1 MCLKNDMRSL
11 HVDMPG
17 LQIRRNRV
25 TESIYDLYTILVF
38 DALMPKRRKSAARRA
53 AAKSTRAGLQKAAR
67 KGDSGAIFE
76 LAVHLLD
83 GGDGRPDAVAAATWL
98 QVAARSGHAE
108 AQLRLGTLYATGH
121 GVELELAEAAKW
133 MCLAAEQGVARAQY
147 WMAKACF
154 LGTGV
159 ERNPTAAYR
168 WACAAV
174 AQGFGDP
181 GEIRAAA
188 RPYIGDA
195 ERERIER
202 EFTPLPAARTVNG

>member
-1 MCLKNDMRSL
+1 MRNL
-11 HVDMPG
+11 QVD
-17 LQIRRNRV
+17 LSDTQIRRNRV
-25 TESIYDLYTILVF
+25 AARIYDLYTILVF

-53 AAKSTRAGLQKAAR
+53 AAKPTLAGLQKAAR

-83 GGDGRPDAVAAATWL
+83 GGDGGSDAVAAATWL
-98 QVAARSGHAE
+98 QVAARAGHAE
-108 AQLRLGTLYATGH
+108 AQLRLGTLYATGQ
-121 GVELELAEAAKW
+121 GVEPELGEAAKW
-133 MCLAAEQGVARAQY
+133 MCLAADQGVARAQY

-159 ERNPTAAYR
+159 DRDPIAAYR
-168 WACAAV
+168 WATAAV

-188 RPYIGDA
+188 RPYISDA

-202 EFTPLPAARTVNG
+202 EAAPVPSAKSVAG

>member
-1 MCLKNDMRSL
+1 
-11 HVDMPG
+11 
-17 LQIRRNRV
+17 
-25 TESIYDLYTILVF
+25 
-38 DALMPKRRKSAARRA
+38 MPKRRKSAARRA
-53 AAKSTRAGLQKAAR
+53 AAKPTLAGLQKAAR

-83 GGDGRPDAVAAATWL
+83 GGDGGSDAVAAATWL
-98 QVAARSGHAE
+98 QVAARAGHAE
-108 AQLRLGTLYATGH
+108 AQLRLGTLYATGQ
-121 GVELELAEAAKW
+121 GVEPELGEAAKW
-133 MCLAAEQGVARAQY
+133 MCLAADQGVARAQY

-159 ERNPTAAYR
+159 DRDPIAAYR
-168 WACAAV
+168 WATVAV

-188 RPYIGDA
+188 RPYISDA

-202 EFTPLPAARTVNG
+202 EAAPVPSAKSVAG